1 MSRYMAKSMNLEK
14 PKRIIFWHGGSS
26 RINDKQL
33 FQEIENDKQL
43 FQEIEN
49 GYLSRLCEMKD

>member
-33 FQEIENDKQL
+33 FQEIEN
-43 FQEIEN
+43 